1 MFISSKGRDDRAA
14 GSAVAALSGSG
25 SKRGMFSVIGP
36 DVTLS
41 GNISAIAD
49 LHIDGRIEG
58 DVTCGA
64 LAQGADSSILGSV
77 TAQTA
82 RLAGTV
88 EGTVR
93 VKQLTV
99 ERSARIV
106 GDVEYETITIEL
118 GGQIDGR
125 IGRVTE
131 LVAQPAVATVATLIR
146 PADADESEKA
156 A

>member
-1 MFISSKGRDDRAA
+1 MFINNRNRDDRTA
-14 GSAVAALSGSG
+14 GSSISTLRGSD

-41 GNISAIAD
+41 GNISAVAD
-49 LHIDGRIEG
+49 LHIDGQVEG
-58 DVTCGA
+58 DVTCGS
-64 LAQGADSSILGSV
+64 LAQGGDSRILGSV
-77 TAQTA
+77 LAETA

-93 VKQLTV
+93 AKQLTV

-125 IGRVTE
+125 IKHVGTS
-131 LVAQPAVATVATLIR
+131 LVQPAIAAVAALPRATEANS
-146 PADADESEKA
+146 ADKA